1 MRKREGQI
9 CRRIPNNLC
18 SCLSLRGRKTPQL
31 SLNCSSDFHQGY
43 GRERER
49 EKKKSSF
56 YWWTWKYYTQ
66 SMNKVN
72 NTVSHVDT
80 MDPWF
85 GVIRMVPYLHS
96 LSPQKH
102 KPTII
107 IKKNIR
113 PVQIIL
119 QNTWSVLLK
128 IVKVIKNEYL
138 RNYHNQRRP

>member
-1 MRKREGQI
+1 MRRRDKSAE
-9 CRRIPNNLC
+9 RRIPNNLC
-18 SCLSLRGRKTPQL
+18 SCLSLRRQRKLHSL
-31 SLNCSSDFHQGY
+31 SLTVLVTFIQ
-43 GRERER
+43 RVWKERER
-49 EKKKSSF
+49 EKKSSF
-56 YWWTWKYYTQ
+56 YWWTWKYYL
-66 SMNKVN
+66 SPLNKVN

-107 IKKNIR
+107 IRNIR

-119 QNTWSVLLK
+119 QNTWSVLFENSQSHKKWVPEKLS
-128 IVKVIKNEYL
+128 
-138 RNYHNQRRP
+138 QPRRP